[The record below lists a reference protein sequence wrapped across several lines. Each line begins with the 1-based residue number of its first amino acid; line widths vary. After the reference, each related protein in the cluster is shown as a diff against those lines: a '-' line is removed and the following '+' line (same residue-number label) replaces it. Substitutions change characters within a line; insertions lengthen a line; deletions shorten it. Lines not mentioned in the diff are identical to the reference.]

1 MEIWKEL
8 KINKDY
14 YVSNTGLVKRNE
26 KILKPYK
33 HNKGYLAVSINGKT
47 KLIHRLVA
55 ETFIPNPDN
64 KPTINHINGG
74 KEDNR
79 VENLEWN
86 TYKENN
92 DHALINN
99 LRKSGNGKIARKIR
113 QYDKQGNLIKEWDN
127 IMQIREK
134 TQYKDYNIFKSCE
147 KVHLTSYGYYWK
159 YL

>member
-1 MEIWKEL
+1 MERI

-14 YVSNTGLVKRNE
+14 YVSNTGLIKRNG
-26 KILKPYK
+26 KILKPCK
-33 HNKGYLAVSINGKT
+33 QNKGYLVVYINGKA
-47 KLIHRLVA
+47 KLVHRLVA

-64 KPTINHINGG
+64 KPTVNHINGK

-86 TYKENN
+86 TYKENS
-92 DHALINN
+92 DHAIINN
-99 LRKSGNGKIARKIR
+99 LRKRGNGKIARKIR
-113 QYDKQGNLIKEWDN
+113 QYDRQGNLIKEWDN

-147 KVHLTSYGYYWK
+147 KVHLTSYGYYWE
-159 YL
+159 YV